1 MKRFAL
7 TAGLALALW
16 APALPGKAGG
26 IPVIDTAAIGQMIQD
41 FQQELKDYAKQ
52 IEQLQALREQI
63 ERTSDPGGSV
73 DLDA

>member
-41 FQQELKDYAKQ
+41 FQQELKDYLSEVEMAS
-52 IEQLQALREQI
+52 AH
-63 ERTSDPGGSV
+63 
-73 DLDA
+73 